1 MNVKT
6 KDASP
11 AAQDYM
17 GMGKKKLGDPR
28 GSRHASPSPG
38 RFESQT
44 KGAVAAEEIKDEL
57 DDEMRSI
64 HAELDYT
71 RKDATRHIV

>member
-17 GMGKKKLGDPR
+17 GMNKKKLGDPR
-28 GSRHASPSPG
+28 HSRHMSPD
-38 RFESQT
+38 RFENQSRNAT
-44 KGAVAAEEIKDEL
+44 VEDVKDDL
-57 DDEMRSI
+57 DDEARSI

>member
-17 GMGKKKLGDPR
+17 GMGKKKQGGAASR
-28 GSRHASPSPG
+28 QGSPDRYENPTA
-38 RFESQT
+38 
-44 KGAVAAEEIKDEL
+44 AAEENKDGL
-57 DDEMRSI
+57 DDEIRSI
-64 HAELDYT
+64 HAELDYS
-71 RKDATRHIV
+71 RKDATRHIVQKN

>member
-1 MNVKT
+1 M
-6 KDASP
+6 
-11 AAQDYM
+11 
-17 GMGKKKLGDPR
+17 KKKKMGGPG

-44 KGAVAAEEIKDEL
+44 KGAAAAEEIKDEL